1 MPWLLNMEREKSKK
15 QRRNRSGIIGTIFLG
30 IIGLFGGVFQDF
42 TSAIL
47 EPILIPLESKWAR
60 IIQSYIPQEE
70 ELSELDI
77 KIPSNISIPE
87 SLAVDGS
94 STLQTAVEEERG
106 LDQFDGAQQ
115 SLDGKETTPGPNQAV
130 VNPAEQ
136 STAAIG
142 VGTLYDVDGIIEL
155 RDSPK
160 GKIII
165 RLDSGTQVDILESNR
180 RYSIVRTSSGI
191 VGHVSNSR
199 LNQ

>member
-1 MPWLLNMEREKSKK
+1 MPKLLHMEREKSNK

-77 KIPSNISIPE
+77 KTPSNISIPE
-87 SLAVDGS
+87 SLAVTRS

-160 GKIII
+160 GEIII

>member
-94 STLQTAVEEERG
+94 STLQTAVEEERA

-160 GKIII
+160 GEIII

>member
-94 STLQTAVEEERG
+94 STLQTAVEEERD

-160 GKIII
+160 GEIII

>member
-70 ELSELDI
+70 ELPEQDNEIPIRPSNSELL
-77 KIPSNISIPE
+77 PE
-87 SLAVDGS
+87 EDL
-94 STLQTAVEEERG
+94 STPQAAVEES
-106 LDQFDGAQQ
+106 QQSFDGI
-115 SLDGKETTPGPNQAV
+115 ETSDLNRTLVIPS
-130 VNPAEQ
+130 EQ

-160 GKIII
+160 GEIII

>member
-160 GKIII
+160 GEIII

>member
-77 KIPSNISIPE
+77 KTPSNISIPE

-94 STLQTAVEEERG
+94 STLQTAVEEERD

-160 GKIII
+160 GEIII

>member
-1 MPWLLNMEREKSKK
+1 MALNMEREKSKK

-77 KIPSNISIPE
+77 KTPSNISIPE
-87 SLAVDGS
+87 SLAVTRS

-160 GKIII
+160 GEIII

>member
-1 MPWLLNMEREKSKK
+1 MEGEKNN
-15 QRRNRSGIIGTIFLG
+15 QRKRKRSRTGIVGTIFLG

-77 KIPSNISIPE
+77 KIPSSISIPE

-115 SLDGKETTPGPNQAV
+115 SLDGKETTPDLNRTL

-142 VGTLYDVDGIIEL
+142 AGTLYDVDGVIEL

-160 GKIII
+160 GEIII

-199 LNQ
+199 LKQ